1 MMFAISQTLWLAML
15 FGLFT
20 GLFGSAMGSLNM
32 SVVQLAIRPEIR
44 GRVMAIM
51 WMAHG
56 LMPVGI
62 IPISWLAE
70 VVSIDIALL
79 VSAFLLAATMAL
91 LGFFY
96 PELKTI
102 DRGHGAE
109 DSVPDTQV
117 PGASIQE
124 AR

>member
-1 MMFAISQTLWLAML
+1 
-15 FGLFT
+15 
-20 GLFGSAMGSLNM
+20 
-32 SVVQLAIRPEIR
+32 
-44 GRVMAIM
+44 MAIM

-91 LGFFY
+91 LGFVY

-102 DRGHGAE
+102 DRGHCAE

-117 PGASIQE
+117 PGASTQD

>member
-1 MMFAISQTLWLAML
+1 
-15 FGLFT
+15 
-20 GLFGSAMGSLNM
+20 
-32 SVVQLAIRPEIR
+32 
-44 GRVMAIM
+44 
-51 WMAHG
+51 
-56 LMPVGI
+56 MPIGI

-91 LGFFY
+91 LGFVY

-109 DSVPDTQV
+109 DSEPDTQV
-117 PGASIQE
+117 PGTSTQE

>member
-1 MMFAISQTLWLAML
+1 
-15 FGLFT
+15 
-20 GLFGSAMGSLNM
+20 
-32 SVVQLAIRPEIR
+32 
-44 GRVMAIM
+44 MAIM

-70 VVSIDIALL
+70 VISINVALL
-79 VSAFLLAATMAL
+79 VSALLLAATMVL
-91 LGFFY
+91 LGIVY

-102 DRGHGAE
+102 DKGHGAE
-109 DSVPDTQV
+109 DSVAETPA
-117 PGASIQE
+117 PGASVQE

>member
-1 MMFAISQTLWLAML
+1 
-15 FGLFT
+15 
-20 GLFGSAMGSLNM
+20 
-32 SVVQLAIRPEIR
+32 
-44 GRVMAIM
+44 MAIM

-70 VVSIDIALL
+70 VASIDIALL

-109 DSVPDTQV
+109 DSVPDTHA
-117 PGASIQE
+117 PGVSIQE